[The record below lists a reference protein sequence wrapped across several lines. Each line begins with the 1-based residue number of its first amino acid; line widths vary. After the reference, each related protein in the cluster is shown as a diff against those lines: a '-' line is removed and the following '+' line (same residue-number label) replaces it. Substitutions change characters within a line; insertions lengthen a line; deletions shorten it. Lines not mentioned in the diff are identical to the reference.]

1 MDLLELKAARET
13 YQYVPARLIRAPND
27 REPDLNWKSLK
38 LVMDI
43 PKGWDSGNQDIRS
56 QYSSIELDEFH
67 YALLKSESEYDLIH
81 GLLSI
86 VFWGF
91 ASGTN
96 GRINSKRAL
105 RRAEAIIVG
114 RKNAL
119 LQPDADIV
127 AHIKKCRQLLNA
139 SQIAEA
145 LREATQ
151 IKFLQMA
158 FASKLLTF
166 MAPNLSTSKQ
176 DTENQRRELE
186 ASAARSGWLV
196 VRIYE
201 DAGISGAKG
210 RDKRP
215 GLDAMLKA
223 VNRKEFDMVAA
234 WSVDRLGRSLT
245 DLLSIL
251 QGLHDKG
258 VDLFLHQ
265 QGLDTSTTAGRAMF
279 QMLGVFAEFERGIIR
294 ERVNSGLARA
304 KAKGTKLG
312 RPAISLELERKAQ
325 RALRKGTG
333 ILKVAKLVGLG
344 TGTVHRIKRE
354 MEAG

>member
-1 MDLLELKAARET
+1 M
-13 YQYVPARLIRAPND
+13 
-27 REPDLNWKSLK
+27 
-38 LVMDI
+38 
-43 PKGWDSGNQDIRS
+43 
-56 QYSSIELDEFH
+56 
-67 YALLKSESEYDLIH
+67 
-81 GLLSI
+81 
-86 VFWGF
+86 
-91 ASGTN
+91 
-96 GRINSKRAL
+96 KRVAIYL
-105 RRAEAIIVG
+105 RV
-114 RKNAL
+114 
-119 LQPDADIV
+119 
-127 AHIKKCRQLLNA
+127 
-139 SQIAEA
+139 
-145 LREATQ
+145 
-151 IKFLQMA
+151 
-158 FASKLLTF
+158 
-166 MAPNLSTSKQ
+166 STSKQ

-186 ASAARSGWLV
+186 AAAERSGWLV
-196 VRIYE
+196 VRVYE

-304 KAKGTKLG
+304 RAKGTKLG
-312 RPAISLELERKAQ
+312 RPTIAFDLERKAQ

-354 MEAG
+354 MEAR